1 MSAHGSIRGGGGGM
15 QEQKILWRGGKKK
28 VGSQGEML
36 REKER
41 EGERDGVNNK
51 WESGGMQWIFFF
63 QAKPVSSGASAAI
76 Q

>member
-1 MSAHGSIRGGGGGM
+1 MEGR
-15 QEQKILWRGGKKK
+15 KKN

-51 WESGGMQWIFFF
+51 WGSGGMQWIFFSRQNQF
-63 QAKPVSSGASAAI
+63 QVEHQQQFSDMKAGGVNDTTR
-76 Q
+76 